1 MMKILIVEDD
11 FVSRRLL
18 QKMLAGYGDCDIA
31 VDGAEAV
38 QAFELAVK
46 EGQRYDL
53 ICLDIMMPKMNGQ
66 EVLKVVRRVE
76 REQEISA
83 KDEAKII
90 MTTALDSPQ
99 NVIEAYYQGGCTSYL
114 VKPIEKLKL
123 IETLQEYGLIDESGR

>member
-1 MMKILIVEDD
+1 MKILIVEDD

-18 QKMLAGYGDCDIA
+18 QKMLAPYGECDIA
-31 VDGAEAV
+31 VDGEEAV
-38 QAFELAVK
+38 NAFNLAAK

-66 EVLKVVRRVE
+66 EVLKTIRRIE
-76 REQEISA
+76 RDLELSA
-83 KDEAKII
+83 QNEAKII

-123 IETLQEYGLIDESGR
+123 IKTLKEYNLID

>member
-1 MMKILIVEDD
+1 MKILIVEDD

-18 QKMLAGYGDCDIA
+18 QKMLASYGNCDIA

-46 EGQRYDL
+46 EGQHYDL

-66 EVLKVVRRVE
+66 EVLKVIRRVE

-114 VKPIEKLKL
+114 VKPIEKQKL
-123 IETLQEYGLIDESGR
+123 IKTLQEYGLIN

>member
-1 MMKILIVEDD
+1 MKVLIVEDD

-18 QKMLAGYGDCDIA
+18 QKMLADFGECDIA

-38 QAFELAVK
+38 EAFKLSMQD
-46 EGQRYDL
+46 GPRYDL

-66 EVLKVVRRVE
+66 EVLKTIRRIE
-76 REQEISA
+76 REQEVSPQ
-83 KDEAKII
+83 DEVKII

-114 VKPIEKLKL
+114 VKPIEKQKL
-123 IETLQEYGLIDESGR
+123 IYTLKEYDLIR